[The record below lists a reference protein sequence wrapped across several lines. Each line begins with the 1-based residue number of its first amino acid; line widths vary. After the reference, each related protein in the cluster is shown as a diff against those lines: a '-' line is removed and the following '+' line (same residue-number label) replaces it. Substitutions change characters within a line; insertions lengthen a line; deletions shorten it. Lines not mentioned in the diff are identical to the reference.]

1 MATLLESRTLTIAIA
16 REAETVYQ
24 FISNPANLP
33 RWATAFC
40 KSIRQAGADWV
51 MQTSGGE
58 MKVRFVPPNDFRV
71 ADHFVS
77 PAPGV
82 EIYVPMRVLPNGS
95 GCEVVFTLFRS
106 PEMTPEKFREDIGLV
121 EQDLQTLKA
130 GLEKFP
136 DRLLKISGG

>member
-1 MATLLESRTLTIAIA
+1 MSATLESRTLTISIA
-16 REAETVYQ
+16 REAEAVYQ

-33 RWATAFC
+33 QWATAFC
-40 KSIRQAGADWV
+40 QSIRQVGADWV

-58 MKVRFVPPNDFRV
+58 MKIRFVPPNEFRV

-95 GCEVVFTLFRS
+95 GSEVVFTLFRQPS
-106 PEMTPEKFREDIGLV
+106 MTLEKFREDIGLV
-121 EQDLQTLKA
+121 EQDLQTLKTV
-130 GLEKFP
+130 LEK
-136 DRLLKISGG
+136 

>member
-1 MATLLESRTLTIAIA
+1 MKIILESRTLTVSIA
-16 REAETVYQ
+16 REAEAVCQ

-33 RWATAFC
+33 QWATAFC
-40 KSIRQAGADWV
+40 QSIRQAGSDWV

-58 MKVRFVPPNDFRV
+58 MKVRFVPPNAFRV

-95 GCEVVFTLFRS
+95 GSEVVFTLFRQPDMS
-106 PEMTPEKFREDIGLV
+106 PEKFREDIGLV
-121 EQDLQTLKA
+121 EQDLRMLKTV
-130 GLEKFP
+130 LEK
-136 DRLLKISGG
+136 

>member
-1 MATLLESRTLTIAIA
+1 MPATLESRTLTISIA
-16 REAETVYQ
+16 REAEAVYR

-33 RWATAFC
+33 QWATAFC
-40 KSIRQAGADWV
+40 QSIRQVGSDWV
-51 MQTSGGE
+51 MQTSAGE

-95 GCEVVFTLFRS
+95 GSEVVFTLFRQ
-106 PEMTPEKFREDIGLV
+106 PDMTPEKFREDIGLV

-130 GLEKFP
+130 VLEK
-136 DRLLKISGG
+136 

>member
-1 MATLLESRTLTIAIA
+1 MPATLESRTLTISIA
-16 REAETVYQ
+16 READAVYQ

-40 KSIRQAGADWV
+40 QSVRQVGLDWI

-58 MKVRFVPPNDFRV
+58 MKVRFVPPNTFRI

-82 EIYVPMRVLPNGS
+82 EIYVPLRVLQNGS
-95 GCEVVFTLFRS
+95 GSEVVFTLFRS
-106 PEMTPEKFREDIGLV
+106 PEMSPEKFREDVALV
-121 EQDLQTLKA
+121 EQDLQTLKRV
-130 GLEKFP
+130 LE
-136 DRLLKISGG
+136 S